1 MSICDDSAANQLEE
15 RLESELKKIKNEVDD
30 LYETVYK
37 GNGKPSL
44 VTRVNTLEGKLT
56 GLREQMAERIEHL
69 STENSLKFDSLH
81 QKIENKFDRL
91 EGWMETKFT
100 SMDEM
105 MKGMIETRR
114 IDRTGG
120 WQLKAAVITAI
131 AAVIGTV
138 ISLVFR

>member
-1 MSICDDSAANQLEE
+1 MSASDDTAAEQLEE
-15 RLESELKKIKNEVDD
+15 RFDSELKKIKNEVDD

-81 QKIENKFDRL
+81 QKIENKFARL

-100 SMDEM
+100 YMDEM
-105 MKGMIETRR
+105 MKGMIETRKV
-114 IDRTGG
+114 DRAGG
-120 WQLKAAVITAI
+120 WQLKAAVVTAI
-131 AAVIGTV
+131 AAIIGTA
-138 ISLVFR
+138 ISLLIR

>member
-131 AAVIGTV
+131 AAVIGTA
-138 ISLVFR
+138 ISLLFR

>member
-1 MSICDDSAANQLEE
+1 MSTHDVTAAKQLEE
-15 RLESELKKIKNEVDD
+15 RLDSELKKIKNEVDD

-81 QKIENKFDRL
+81 QKIENKFGRL

-105 MKGMIETRR
+105 LRGMIETGKV
-114 IDRTGG
+114 DRAGG
-120 WQLKAAVITAI
+120 WQLKAAIVTAI
-131 AAVIGTV
+131 AAIVGTAV
-138 ISLVFR
+138 TLLLR

>member
-69 STENSLKFDSLH
+69 STENSLKCDSLH

-114 IDRTGG
+114 VDRTGG

-131 AAVIGTV
+131 AAGIGTV